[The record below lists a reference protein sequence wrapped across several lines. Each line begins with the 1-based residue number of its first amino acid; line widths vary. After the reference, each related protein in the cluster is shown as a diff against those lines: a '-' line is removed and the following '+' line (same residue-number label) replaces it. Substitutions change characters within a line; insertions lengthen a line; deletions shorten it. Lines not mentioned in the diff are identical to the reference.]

1 MFPLRQSPDDSPVAT
16 AEPEA
21 TAGAA
26 PEGDQPEPV
35 VAAPAAVQ
43 EPSTEES
50 GASGPEDEA
59 KPGEAKPE
67 EAAPDPR
74 SQLTETLK
82 ALRQEHPDLYDSVY
96 SPEERERLAGG
107 QEERGEEVALERSQL
122 VRQQAMVG
130 AEQTYQ
136 DSTKSIEEAGKAAL
150 STLKATLAKQSK
162 AVQDGQATEI
172 TPDFD
177 DISGVLKANREETLR
192 ASFGYFSAAFDNA
205 VQDMLE
211 THTSRRYL
219 SPDDLKRIDDAQPQE
234 KLRVRIHAQLD
245 AAIKRG
251 STAEVKLAAKKEAE
265 ETVGLTK
272 HLEKIQA
279 LIPTNGATNVLETG
293 GGQSHSFA
301 TMADADDAYN
311 NDEISHDEYKR
322 QRERFKIPDVAR

>member
-1 MFPLRQSPDDSPVAT
+1 MFPLRQSPDDPPVAT

-50 GASGPEDEA
+50 GASGTED
-59 KPGEAKPE
+59 EAKPE

-122 VRQQAMVG
+122 VRQQAMAG

-150 STLKATLAKQSK
+150 STLKATLAQQAK

-205 VQDMLE
+205 VQNMLE

-219 SPDDLKRIDDAQPQE
+219 SAEDLKRIDDAPPQE
-234 KLRVRIHAQLD
+234 KLQARIHAQLD

-279 LIPTNGATNVLETG
+279 LIPANGATNALETG